1 MRISLYTVILN
12 IFIKYYIHS
21 TFNILMIDSNILN
34 ETDARC
40 MNEGRA
46 TVLQNILFQRST
58 TVKDTART
66 FELITLHLRREFPSF
81 FFLLPFFLFFSLME
95 TRCTGF

>member
-40 MNEGRA
+40 HAWTKEGPPFHKIFYSNDPRRWK
-46 TVLQNILFQRST
+46 TLL
-58 TVKDTART
+58 
-66 FELITLHLRREFPSF
+66 ELSN
-81 FFLLPFFLFFSLME
+81 
-95 TRCTGF
+95 

>member
-40 MNEGRA
+40 HAWTKEGPPFYKIFYSNDSRRWK
-46 TVLQNILFQRST
+46 TLL
-58 TVKDTART
+58 
-66 FELITLHLRREFPSF
+66 ELSN
-81 FFLLPFFLFFSLME
+81 
-95 TRCTGF
+95 